1 MSAIQ
6 NLSRRDVLKGMA
18 LSRFMLGASVAAW
31 SPVHQA
37 AAEPTD
43 FAPNLF
49 VAIASTGQVT
59 IVVSRSEMG
68 TGIRTSL
75 AMILADEL
83 DADWH
88 DVRVEQAQG
97 DARYGDQNTDGS
109 KSVRLLLNT
118 MREAGATARLML
130 LTAAARRWNVTPS
143 ACQTE
148 ASAVVLGA
156 AGKRLRYAELV
167 DDAAKLPVPEAS
179 SVRVKSRAAW
189 RYIGKPM
196 PIVDL
201 DDIVHGKAVYGI
213 DVVLPGMKYAS
224 VERPPSYGGSVRN
237 YDASDALKVPGVERV
252 LQIPGTPP
260 PSGFK
265 PLGGVAVIA
274 SNTWAAMQGRQQLHI
289 DWEPGP
295 NADYDTTSYRAELEK
310 TAREPGHVARDN
322 GDTVNALRTAAKH
335 VSADYF
341 VPHLAH
347 AMMEPE
353 SCTAMFATGGCTV
366 WTATQNPQQARTTV
380 AEVLGVDQSNVTVNV
395 TLLGGGF
402 GRKSKPDYVAEAAL
416 LARAVGAPVKVTWS
430 REDDLAHDYYHAIA
444 AQHLEGGLDA
454 TGKPI
459 AWLHRTVFPSIAST
473 FTADTVFGAPGELSQ
488 GVVDMPFD
496 IANVRCENGRAEA
509 HVRIGWYRSVY
520 NIPHAFAVGSFVD
533 ELAAAAGKDPLQFL
547 LAALGQP
554 RKLDQHAL
562 GADYTNYGV
571 SLEDYPIDI
580 GRMRNVV
587 LLAAARSGWNSPL
600 PPRHGRGIAVHRSF
614 LSYVA
619 AVAQVAVADDGTVT
633 VPRVDLAVDCGMV
646 VNPDRVTAQFEGAA
660 VMSIGN
666 TLYSSLT
673 FKNGQPEQSN
683 FGDYQVPRIDATPET
698 HVYIVRS
705 DAAPGGVGEPGV
717 PPVSAAICNGIFRAV
732 GQRVRALPV
741 DPALLRT
748 T

>member
-143 ACQTE
+143 ACHTE

-213 DVVLPGMKYAS
+213 ANAWCRFLARRRRPAS
-224 VERPPSYGGSVRN
+224 SH
-237 YDASDALKVPGVERV
+237 
-252 LQIPGTPP
+252 
-260 PSGFK
+260 
-265 PLGGVAVIA
+265 
-274 SNTWAAMQGRQQLHI
+274 WAASQSSPATPGR
-289 DWEPGP
+289 
-295 NADYDTTSYRAELEK
+295 RC
-310 TAREPGHVARDN
+310 R
-322 GDTVNALRTAAKH
+322 
-335 VSADYF
+335 
-341 VPHLAH
+341 
-347 AMMEPE
+347 
-353 SCTAMFATGGCTV
+353 GG
-366 WTATQNPQQARTTV
+366 N
-380 AEVLGVDQSNVTVNV
+380 S
-395 TLLGGGF
+395 
-402 GRKSKPDYVAEAAL
+402 
-416 LARAVGAPVKVTWS
+416 
-430 REDDLAHDYYHAIA
+430 
-444 AQHLEGGLDA
+444 
-454 TGKPI
+454 
-459 AWLHRTVFPSIAST
+459 SISI
-473 FTADTVFGAPGELSQ
+473 GSQ
-488 GVVDMPFD
+488 GPTPTMIRRH
-496 IANVRCENGRAEA
+496 IALSSRRPRANP
-509 HVRIGWYRSVY
+509 VTS
-520 NIPHAFAVGSFVD
+520 HA
-533 ELAAAAGKDPLQFL
+533 
-547 LAALGQP
+547 
-554 RKLDQHAL
+554 
-562 GADYTNYGV
+562 T
-571 SLEDYPIDI
+571 
-580 GRMRNVV
+580 M
-587 LLAAARSGWNSPL
+587 
-600 PPRHGRGIAVHRSF
+600 
-614 LSYVA
+614 
-619 AVAQVAVADDGTVT
+619 VT
-633 VPRVDLAVDCGMV
+633 R
-646 VNPDRVTAQFEGAA
+646 
-660 VMSIGN
+660 
-666 TLYSSLT
+666 
-673 FKNGQPEQSN
+673 
-683 FGDYQVPRIDATPET
+683 
-698 HVYIVRS
+698 
-705 DAAPGGVGEPGV
+705 
-717 PPVSAAICNGIFRAV
+717 
-732 GQRVRALPV
+732 
-741 DPALLRT
+741 
-748 T
+748 